1 MVRFVT
7 GQSSLF
13 GILFKRLNALILT
26 PQDAHQIPHMELFPY
41 SRRFVAKGLLA
52 GALGGLAGGVSK
64 LAGELIYPPRTQG
77 QQPPPAILA
86 EKIAGHPLSKPSQTA
101 ATQVFHWTFS
111 VGIGAIYGVAAE
123 FAPVVTIGYGIV
135 FGEIVLLTTHEST
148 LPLLG
153 LNEPPLQQPA
163 REQKSEIITH
173 AMYGVTV
180 EAVRRLLMRRWRQ
193 RSLQPAN

>member
-1 MVRFVT
+1 MD
-7 GQSSLF
+7 
-13 GILFKRLNALILT
+13 ILRYGHRL
-26 PQDAHQIPHMELFPY
+26 
-41 SRRFVAKGLLA
+41 VAKGLLA

-77 QQPPPAILA
+77 QQTPPALLA
-86 EKIAGHPLSKPSQTA
+86 EKIAGHPLRKSLQTA

-111 VGIGAIYGVAAE
+111 VGIGALYGAAAE
-123 FAPVVTIGYGIV
+123 FAPIVTSGYGVV
-135 FGEIVLLTTHEST
+135 FGEVVLLTTHEST

-180 EAVRRLLMRRWRQ
+180 EAIRRFLMRRWRQ
-193 RSLQPAN
+193 RSIGAAVDPGSQLASA